1 VVRLDFGKLRAV
13 TQETLVILNPAS
25 AGGTTGRRALS
36 LRERL
41 EARFGGLEFRTT
53 QGPRD
58 ATRIAR
64 EACRSGVE
72 RLLVAG
78 GDGTTSEVAAGLLE
92 CAFESRPAL
101 GLLPLGSGLD
111 LARSLSLPR
120 DLEGALDVI
129 EAGAL
134 RRVDA
139 GEIEYRDDRGAMRR
153 GYFVNESS
161 AGLSGETVRLVGASS
176 KRLGPRLGFL
186 VGAVG
191 AILGHR
197 PVDLAVEIDD
207 VRIYEGPVSMVVA
220 ANGAYFG
227 AGMRVAPNALV
238 DDGKL
243 EIVLLRGLSIPRLLA
258 NLPSLYRGAHLRH
271 PSVSTHRARKLVL
284 IPKEAG
290 APIDVDG
297 ENLGTLP
304 LRAEVLPGALS
315 VFAPPRSSR

>member
-1 VVRLDFGKLRAV
+1 VK
-13 TQETLVILNPAS
+13 QETLVILNPAS
-25 AGGTTGRRALS
+25 AGGATGRCAHS

-41 EARFGGLEFRTT
+41 EARFGALDFETT
-53 QGPRD
+53 RGPRD
-58 ATRIAR
+58 ATRIATD
-64 EACRSGVE
+64 ACRSGVE
-72 RLLVAG
+72 RLLIAG
-78 GDGTTSEVAAGLLE
+78 GDGTTSEVAAGLLG
-92 CAFESRPAL
+92 CPPESRPAL

-120 DLEGALDVI
+120 DLESALDVI

-139 GEIEYRDDRGAMRR
+139 GEIEYSDDQGTICH

-197 PVDLAVEIDD
+197 PVALAVEIDGAR
-207 VRIYEGPVSMVVA
+207 VYEGLVSMVIA

-227 AGMRVAPNALV
+227 RGGHLGHSRVS
-238 DDGKL
+238 
-243 EIVLLRGLSIPRLLA
+243 R
-258 NLPSLYRGAHLRH
+258 
-271 PSVSTHRARKLVL
+271 HRARKLVL
-284 IPKEAG
+284 IPKAAG
-290 APIDVDG
+290 APVDVDG
-297 ENLGTLP
+297 ESVGTLP
-304 LRAEVLPGALS
+304 LRAEILPAALRI
-315 VFAPPRSSR
+315 FAPTRASR

>member
-1 VVRLDFGKLRAV
+1 MK
-13 TQETLVILNPAS
+13 QETLVILNPAS
-25 AGGTTGRRALS
+25 AGGATGRCAHS

-41 EARFGGLEFRTT
+41 EARFGALDFETT
-53 QGPRD
+53 RGPRD
-58 ATRIAR
+58 ATRIATD
-64 EACRSGVE
+64 ACRSGVE
-72 RLLVAG
+72 RLLIAG
-78 GDGTTSEVAAGLLE
+78 GDGTTSEVAAGLLG
-92 CAFESRPAL
+92 CPPESRPAL

-120 DLEGALDVI
+120 DLESALDVI

-139 GEIEYRDDRGAMRR
+139 GEIEYSDDQGTICH

-197 PVDLAVEIDD
+197 PVALAVEIDGAR
-207 VRIYEGPVSMVVA
+207 VYEGLVSMVIA

-227 AGMRVAPNALV
+227 AGMRVAPDAQV
-238 DDGKL
+238 DDGFL
-243 EIVLLRGLSIPRLLA
+243 EVVIVRGLSIPRLLA
-258 NLPSLYRGAHLRH
+258 NFPSIYRGGHLGHSR
-271 PSVSTHRARKLVL
+271 VSRHRARKLVL

-290 APIDVDG
+290 APVDVDG
-297 ENLGTLP
+297 ESVGTLP
-304 LRAEVLPGALS
+304 LRAEILPAALRI
-315 VFAPPRSSR
+315 FAPTRASR

>member
-1 VVRLDFGKLRAV
+1 VERVDFGKLRAV

-25 AGGTTGRRALS
+25 AGGATGRRARF

-41 EARFGGLEFRTT
+41 EARFGPLEFETT
-53 QGPRD
+53 CGPRD
-58 ATRIAR
+58 ATRMASD
-64 EACRSGVE
+64 ACRSGVE

-78 GDGTTSEVAAGLLE
+78 GDGTTSEVVAGLLE
-92 CAFESRPAL
+92 CAPESRPAL

-134 RRVDA
+134 RRIDA
-139 GEIEYRDDRGAMRR
+139 GAIEYRDDHGAMRR

-161 AGLSGETVRLVGASS
+161 AGLSGETVRLVSASS
-176 KRLGPRLGFL
+176 RRLGPRLGFL
-186 VGAVG
+186 FGAVG

-197 PVDLAVEIDD
+197 PVALAVEIDG

-227 AGMRVAPNALV
+227 AGMHVAPHARV
-238 DDGKL
+238 DDGAL
-243 EIVLLRGLSIPRLLA
+243 EVVLVRGLSIPRLLA
-258 NLPSLYRGAHLRH
+258 NLPSFYRGGHLRH
-271 PSVSTHRARKLVL
+271 PKVSRHSAQELVL

-290 APIDVDG
+290 APLDVDG
-297 ENLGTLP
+297 ESLGTLP
-304 LRAEVLPGALS
+304 LRVEILPGALR
-315 VFAPPRSSR
+315 VLAPTQASG